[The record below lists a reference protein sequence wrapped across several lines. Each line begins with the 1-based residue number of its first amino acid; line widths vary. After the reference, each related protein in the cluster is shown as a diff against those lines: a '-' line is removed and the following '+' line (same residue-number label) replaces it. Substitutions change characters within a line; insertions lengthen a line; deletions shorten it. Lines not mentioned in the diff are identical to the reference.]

1 MTSAPSSSK
10 MRLAASPED
19 AVKAVIDALPK
30 DAIVREA
37 DDGVGR
43 FAGNRMLVIVARDRA
58 RLSMFQGTY
67 GSIKARLETPHL
79 DVTFAEKKKGLVVRL
94 VPETIARPTLAT
106 HMWSLVGNVVTVG
119 ALVVAYFFVRRLPV
133 DTTMTA
139 VVALAG
145 GAAWSAIAYFTPKT
159 IDRRLERI
167 VKDALEPMSA
177 PK

>member
-1 MTSAPSSSK
+1 
-10 MRLAASPED
+10 MRLHASTAD
-19 AVKAVIDALPK
+19 AVEAVLEALPK
-30 DAIVREA
+30 DAIVRDE

-58 RLSMFQGTY
+58 RLSMFRGTY

-79 DVTFAEKKKGLVVRL
+79 DVTFAQKKKGLVVRL
-94 VPETIARPTLAT
+94 VPETIAEPTLAS
-106 HMWSLVGNVVTVG
+106 HVGSLVGNVVTVG

-139 VVALAG
+139 LVALAG
-145 GAAWSAIAYFTPKT
+145 GAAWSAIAHFMPKT
-159 IDRRLERI
+159 TDHGLERL
-167 VKDALEPMSA
+167 VRDALEPMSA